1 MAPRKA
7 IPPRGGN
14 PTPPAG
20 NPNPSPPPV
29 QHAVEVEDFDRDKDI
44 KNLLK
49 TLQPKA
55 FTGEGSD
62 VPKGLE
68 EWIMSMEDYFAL
80 AGYNTLAKGIMGRA
94 KLDGPAK
101 LW

>member
-7 IPPRGGN
+7 IPPRRGN

-29 QHAVEVEDFDRDKDI
+29 QHAVEVEDFGRDKDI

-55 FTGEGSD
+55 FAGEGSD
-62 VPKGLE
+62 VSKGLK
-68 EWIMSMEDYFAL
+68 EWIMSMEDYFSL
-80 AGYNTLAKGIMGRA
+80 
-94 KLDGPAK
+94 
-101 LW
+101 

>member
-29 QHAVEVEDFDRDKDI
+29 YHAVEVEDFGRDKDI
-44 KNLLK
+44 KK
-49 TLQPKA
+49 SPKNPTA
-55 FTGEGSD
+55 
-62 VPKGLE
+62 
-68 EWIMSMEDYFAL
+68 
-80 AGYNTLAKGIMGRA
+80 
-94 KLDGPAK
+94 
-101 LW
+101 